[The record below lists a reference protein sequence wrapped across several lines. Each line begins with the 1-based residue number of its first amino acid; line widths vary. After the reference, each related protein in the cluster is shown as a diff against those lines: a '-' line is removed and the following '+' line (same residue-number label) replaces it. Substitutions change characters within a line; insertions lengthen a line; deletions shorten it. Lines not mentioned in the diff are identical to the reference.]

1 MEFTGSG
8 ESENVE
14 DRRGI
19 KPAVVAGGGIAIL
32 AAVIGLVFGVDVGP
46 LLQGINPG
54 GPNGA
59 QVGGNPKADPN
70 DPFAVFSRKLM
81 KSTEDVWTDV
91 FKRAGETYRKPTM
104 VIFSEAVSTG
114 GCGNA
119 PAAVGP
125 FYCPADQTL
134 YLDPT
139 FFNELEQKL
148 GGSKA
153 DFSKSYVV
161 AHEVGHHVQKLLGYS
176 AKVDA
181 SRGKRDEKQMSVRLE
196 LQADYLAGVWA
207 HHAVKARQIVID
219 NKDIAE
225 ALRTAKAI
233 GDDMIQKRSKG
244 WVSPESFTHGTAEQR
259 EKYFRM
265 GLESGD
271 LSKLKM
277 FFDLDYNGL

>member
-1 MEFTGSG
+1 MQFTGSG
-8 ESENVE
+8 ESQNVE
-14 DRRGI
+14 DRRGM
-19 KPAVVAGGGIAIL
+19 KPAVMAGGGLALLVAIL
-32 AAVIGLVFGVDVGP
+32 GLVFGVDVRP
-46 LLQGINPG
+46 LLQGLPQG
-54 GPNGA
+54 GPGGA
-59 QVGGNPKADPN
+59 QVGGNPNADPN

-91 FKRAGETYRKPTM
+91 FKRAGETYRHPKM
-104 VIFSEAVSTG
+104 VIFNDAVSTG

-134 YLDPT
+134 YLDPS
-139 FFNELEQKL
+139 FFTELEQKL

-181 SRGKRDEKQMSVRLE
+181 SRGSRNEKQMSVRLE
-196 LQADYLAGVWA
+196 LQADYLAGIWA
-207 HHAVKARQIVID
+207 HYAVKNRQIVID
-219 NKDIAE
+219 DKDISE

-233 GDDMIQKRSKG
+233 GDDMLQKRSKG
-244 WVSPESFTHGTAEQR
+244 WVSPESYTHGTSEQR

-265 GLESGD
+265 GLQSGD

-277 FFDLDYNGL
+277 FFDIRYDDL

>member
-1 MEFTGSG
+1 MQFTGSG
-8 ESENVE
+8 ESQNVE
-14 DRRGI
+14 DRRGV
-19 KPAVVAGGGIAIL
+19 KPAVMAGGGL
-32 AAVIGLVFGVDVGP
+32 ALLVAVLGLVFGVDVRP
-46 LLQGINPG
+46 LLQGLPQG
-54 GPNGA
+54 GPGGA

-91 FKRAGETYRKPTM
+91 FKRAGETYRHPKM
-104 VIFSEAVSTG
+104 VIFNDAVSTG

-134 YLDPT
+134 YLDPS
-139 FFNELEQKL
+139 FFVELEEKL

-161 AHEVGHHVQKLLGYS
+161 AHEVGHHVQNLLGYS
-176 AKVDA
+176 KLVDKR
-181 SRGKRDEKQMSVRLE
+181 RGQRDEKQMSVRLE

-207 HHAVKARQIVID
+207 HHAVKDRQIVID
-219 NKDIAE
+219 NKDITE

-233 GDDMIQKRSKG
+233 GDDVLQKRSKG
-244 WVSPESFTHGTAEQR
+244 WASPESYTHGTAEQR

-265 GLESGD
+265 GLQSGD

-277 FFDLDYNGL
+277 FFDVDYSDL